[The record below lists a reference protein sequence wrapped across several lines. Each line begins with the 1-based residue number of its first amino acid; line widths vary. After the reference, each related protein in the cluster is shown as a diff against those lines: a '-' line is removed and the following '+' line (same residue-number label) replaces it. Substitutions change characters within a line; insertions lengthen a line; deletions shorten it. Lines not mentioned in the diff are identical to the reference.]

1 MKLPGISWGKA
12 GDSYSMALT
21 KKQKLFV
28 EYYAGNATQAAIK
41 AGYSKTS
48 AGTAGCYL
56 MKNGKVLKA
65 LKERENREKHP
76 EIADKRERQ
85 KFLSDILR
93 DGEMDINYRLKAAEL
108 LSKIDG
114 DFSSSV
120 GIDLETNIGVVILP
134 EADSSESTADTEEAV

>member
-1 MKLPGISWGKA
+1 
-12 GDSYSMALT
+12 
-21 KKQKLFV
+21 
-28 EYYAGNATQAAIK
+28 
-41 AGYSKTS
+41 
-48 AGTAGCYL
+48 

-93 DGEMDINYRLKAAEL
+93 DGEMDTNYRLKAAEL

-120 GIDLETNIGVVILP
+120 GIDLETNVGVVILP
-134 EADSSESTADTEEAV
+134 EAEPSESTADTEEAV

>member
-1 MKLPGISWGKA
+1 
-12 GDSYSMALT
+12 
-21 KKQKLFV
+21 
-28 EYYAGNATQAAIK
+28 
-41 AGYSKTS
+41 
-48 AGTAGCYL
+48 

-93 DGEMDINYRLKAAEL
+93 DGEMDTNYRLKAAEL

-120 GIDLETNIGVVILP
+120 GIDLETNVGVVILP
-134 EADSSESTADTEEAV
+134 EAEPSESTADTEETV